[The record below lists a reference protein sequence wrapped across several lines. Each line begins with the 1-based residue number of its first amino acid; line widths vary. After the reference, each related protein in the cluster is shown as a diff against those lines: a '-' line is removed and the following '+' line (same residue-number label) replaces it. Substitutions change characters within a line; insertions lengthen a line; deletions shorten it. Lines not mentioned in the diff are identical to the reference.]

1 VNFGA
6 KQLGDVSK
14 PGVQRIIEHLRA
26 RGELSPE
33 RFVDGCLDLLGP
45 LTVNAKTRA
54 ALVKFVSQSGPLR
67 LDQGD
72 HTADQRVAEL
82 LSLIASTRE
91 FQMA

>member
-1 VNFGA
+1 M
-6 KQLGDVSK
+6 
-14 PGVQRIIEHLRA
+14 
-26 RGELSPE
+26 SPE

-54 ALVKFVSQSGPLR
+54 ALVKFATQGGPLR
-67 LDQGD
+67 LDTGE
-72 HTADQRVAEL
+72 HAADQRVGEL